1 VPPAFESALNAPF
14 RNTSTHAPVH
24 GSIVVVHLL
33 SIVSIRLVDV
43 KCVPAVVNVDEQ
55 RQRAEEEFRLRVVDA
70 PIDDAIHVIVY
81 VLAELRI
88 DNLAPQH
95 CYPLSLPPRS
105 SSILIFIISLLR
117 DIL

>member
-1 VPPAFESALNAPF
+1 
-14 RNTSTHAPVH
+14 VH

-70 PIDDAIHVIVY
+70 PIDDVVHVIVY
-81 VLAELRI
+81 SLSSASTTWLHNI
-88 DNLAPQH
+88 AILFLSHHDHPQ
-95 CYPLSLPPRS
+95 
-105 SSILIFIISLLR
+105 F
-117 DIL
+117 